1 MEFYRTRNA
10 IDFRGT
16 TNTSLEARFF
26 GEVPLNLPAEGSLG
40 NVYGNVRGIESKRVP
55 GISVKNV
62 KFYDTTRT
70 LFSLASYAKYSRHS
84 IDKLNSLISYF
95 VVAPN

>member
-1 MEFYRTRNA
+1 MEFYRNRNT
-10 IDFRGT
+10 IEFRGT

-26 GEVPLNLPAEGSLG
+26 GEVSLNLPAEGSLG
-40 NVYGNVRGIESKRVP
+40 NDYSNVRGIESKCVA
-55 GISVKNV
+55 GISAKDV

-70 LFSLASYAKYSRHS
+70 LFSLVSCARYRDSM
-84 IDKLNSLISYF
+84 DKLNSLISYF